1 MAALITKILA
11 RKPKAAT
18 HWSVRVVDNYATH
31 KHPKVRAWL
40 ARRPR
45 WHIHFTPTSAPWLN
59 QVERFFALITQ
70 RAICRGLFESTTDL
84 VKKID
89 RFIRIYNANSCPF
102 VWTPPPTPSSRN
114 LSDFVSEF
122 PGQNTDFSKQ
132 KRCHV
137 LEKTGIARAMAKNGE
152 PEQRCSAAN
161 GAPLWALRGVGKL
174 ACFAC
179 LVLLLAILFNALIT
193 SGLRRINTSSFGV
206 WNRIVD
212 GTINAEIVISGS
224 SRALAHYDSRTIEER
239 TGLTAFNIGLNGS
252 QTDMQL
258 ARLKT
263 YLLHNKKPSLLIH
276 NLDLFSFQTTH
287 GGAYDPGQY
296 VPYLQE
302 PPIYAALARIDPD
315 VWKARFLPLYG
326 YAAEDLRFNWI
337 LGAMGFFGWNPPED
351 HFLGFRPRS
360 SAWTEDFERFKAMNP
375 DGVRFEI
382 EADGVKQMEEL
393 LRLCKG
399 QGIKVILIYSPEYRE
414 MQTFTTNR
422 AQIFERFGELT
433 YRFGAAV
440 WDYSS
445 SPISARRENFHNS
458 QHLNAEGA
466 MTFSKDLAENLAAD
480 PILGLGAARPYRK
493 EKSQ

>member
-1 MAALITKILA
+1 MRAGRSKAMLTICDDERTHLLTMTRSRFLPAA
-11 RKPKAAT
+11 
-18 HWSVRVVDNYATH
+18 
-31 KHPKVRAWL
+31 
-40 ARRPR
+40 
-45 WHIHFTPTSAPWLN
+45 
-59 QVERFFALITQ
+59 E
-70 RAICRGLFESTTDL
+70 
-84 VKKID
+84 
-89 RFIRIYNANSCPF
+89 
-102 VWTPPPTPSSRN
+102 
-114 LSDFVSEF
+114 
-122 PGQNTDFSKQ
+122 
-132 KRCHV
+132 
-137 LEKTGIARAMAKNGE
+137 
-152 PEQRCSAAN
+152 
-161 GAPLWALRGVGKL
+161 ALRGVGKL

-224 SRALAHYDSRTIEER
+224 SRALTHYDPRTIEER

-263 YLLHNKKPSLLIH
+263 YLRHNKKPSLLIH

-337 LGAMGFFGWNPPED
+337 LGAMGFLGWNPPED

-360 SAWTEDFERFKAMNP
+360 SAWTEDFVRFKAMNP

-382 EADGVKQMEEL
+382 EAEGVKQMEEL

-399 QGIKVILIYSPEYRE
+399 QGIKVVLIYSPEYRE
-414 MQTFTTNR
+414 MQTFTRNR

-433 YRFGAAV
+433 YRFGVPV

-445 SPISARRENFHNS
+445 SPISARRENFYNS
-458 QHLNAEGA
+458 QHLNAKGA

-480 PILGLGAARPYRK
+480 PIFGLGAARPYRK